1 MQHERFNHSYQHCR
15 GVGCD
20 RRSDCISHLAL
31 EEAARLRLRNVTVI
45 DRCEDGELYLKVR
58 IEKGGEE

>member
-20 RRSDCISHLAL
+20 RRTDCISHLAL
-31 EEAARLRLRNVTVI
+31 EDLFLFF
-45 DRCEDGELYLKVR
+45 
-58 IEKGGEE
+58 